1 MGARS
6 GQSLKGVW
14 MKESGRFFLAIALM
28 VGVIAGSNLLF
39 RPAPQT
45 SAPVSEVV
53 VDSGGQGRGA
63 VGAPAAGTADL
74 TAAPETAVAATEA
87 VAPVETVTV
96 TSPLYRYAFSTRG
109 ASVTGAELL
118 RYASHTREGAVDLVP
133 ANVPGL
139 VGQRLQVG
147 DRTVDLASL
156 PFRAET
162 AGPVELRKGDA
173 PKTLWFTHTDAAEG
187 FTVRIGYTFTPDSYV
202 IDVRGE
208 VRDLAGNGARKLLVK
223 LGPTLASHEANAQD
237 DEHALAY
244 VVNSQREGVHSVAL
258 RSVKGERAEEGPIHW
273 FALKNKY
280 FLAAVLGEKAGEAP
294 MTGVVG
300 RPAGEPNTAD
310 VTGALPVAA
319 DGSFAYRVYL
329 GPQDH
334 VQLAAVGDGL
344 QDANPYGWKVLRPI
358 VRPLG
363 HLITWALVGM
373 HSALNL
379 SYGTVLILFGILIRV
394 LLWPLNQRAMRAQ
407 MRNMALQP
415 RVQEIQKKYKEDPQR
430 LQQEML
436 RLYKEEGFNPL
447 GGCLP
452 MLLPWP
458 VLVTLFFVFQNTI
471 EFRGVSFLWLS
482 DLSLADPFF
491 ILPALLVGSML
502 VSQLVTAR
510 SMPANPQMKAMTYIM
525 PLVMGLLF
533 LKLPAGL
540 NLFYAAQIVASIPQQ
555 VMLTRERRKAQ
566 ERQAQLR

>member
-1 MGARS
+1 
-6 GQSLKGVW
+6 

-28 VGVIAGSNLLF
+28 VGVIAGSNFLF
-39 RPAPQT
+39 RPAPPAD
-45 SAPVSEVV
+45 APVSEVV
-53 VDSGGQGRGA
+53 VDSGGQGREAVSAPSAGA
-63 VGAPAAGTADL
+63 AAL
-74 TAAPETAVAATEA
+74 TVAPEGAVAASVA
-87 VAPVETVTV
+87 VVPAETVTV
-96 TSPLYRYAFSTRG
+96 SSPLYRYAFSTRG
-109 ASVTGAELL
+109 ASVTSAELL

-133 ANVPGL
+133 ADVPGL
-139 VGQRLQVG
+139 VGQQLQVG
-147 DRTVDLASL
+147 NRTIDLGSL

-162 AGPVELRKGDA
+162 AGPVELREGSG
-173 PKTLWFTHTDAAEG
+173 PQTLWFTHTDAAEG

-202 IDVRGE
+202 IGVRGE
-208 VRDLAGNGARKLLVK
+208 VRDLAGNGARQLLVK

-237 DEHALAY
+237 DTHALAY
-244 VVNSQREGVHSVAL
+244 VVNSQRDGVRSVPL
-258 RSVKGERAEEGPIHW
+258 RSVKGERAEEGAAHW
-273 FALKNKY
+273 IALKNKY
-280 FLAAVLGEKAGEAP
+280 FLAAVLGEKAGDAP

-300 RPAGEPNTAD
+300 RPAGEPNTAE

-363 HLITWALVGM
+363 HLITWALVGL
-373 HSALNL
+373 HSTLNL
-379 SYGTVLILFGILIRV
+379 SYGAVLILFGILIRV
-394 LLWPLNQRAMRAQ
+394 VLWPLNQRAMRAQ

-491 ILPALLVGSML
+491 ILPVLLVGSML

-510 SMPANPQMKAMTYIM
+510 GMPANPQMKMMTYIM
-525 PLVMGLLF
+525 PAVMGLLF